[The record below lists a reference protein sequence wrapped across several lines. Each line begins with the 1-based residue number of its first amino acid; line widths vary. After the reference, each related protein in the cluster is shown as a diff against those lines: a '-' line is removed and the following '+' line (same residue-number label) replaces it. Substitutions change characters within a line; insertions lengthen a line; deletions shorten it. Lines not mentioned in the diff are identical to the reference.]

1 MSLKIGPYKII
12 SELGAGGMGVVYRAI
27 DTQVQ
32 REVALKRL
40 RSEFAASAAI
50 MSRFRNEAKLQGR
63 LNHPGIAQLYA
74 LYQDEVATCIV
85 MELVDG
91 VSLKDLLPLS
101 PAVTALVMRQI
112 LHALHYA
119 HQLGVLHRDI
129 KPENIIIDKTGCVKV
144 MDFGIAHAVGS
155 ERMTRERGL
164 VGTIEY
170 MAPERVLGREVTNR
184 SDIYS
189 IGLLLFEC
197 LAGRLPMDTVVEYDL
212 LRWHIEV
219 NPPSITDFVDV
230 PATFDAVIK
239 KAMEKDPQ
247 ARYATCD
254 AMSHDLAQFV
264 PDTLLASSEL
274 VEAITAACGRARTR
288 DTVELGPI
296 YQTVLNLLNGK
307 DVRSAER
314 LLRQESER
322 YPGSQQLGIDARLA
336 ASILLSDAGGD
347 RKQARFEDTRL
358 VLFQAMMYERIENA
372 EAARMFLRDKRD
384 LLSGSVLGSFAL
396 GSEST

>member
-1 MSLKIGPYKII
+1 
-12 SELGAGGMGVVYRAI
+12 
-27 DTQVQ
+27 
-32 REVALKRL
+32 
-40 RSEFAASAAI
+40 
-50 MSRFRNEAKLQGR
+50 
-63 LNHPGIAQLYA
+63 
-74 LYQDEVATCIV
+74 
-85 MELVDG
+85 
-91 VSLKDLLPLS
+91 
-101 PAVTALVMRQI
+101 
-112 LHALHYA
+112 
-119 HQLGVLHRDI
+119 
-129 KPENIIIDKTGCVKV
+129 
-144 MDFGIAHAVGS
+144 
-155 ERMTRERGL
+155 
-164 VGTIEY
+164 
-170 MAPERVLGREVTNR
+170 
-184 SDIYS
+184 
-189 IGLLLFEC
+189 
-197 LAGRLPMDTVVEYDL
+197 
-212 LRWHIEV
+212 
-219 NPPSITDFVDV
+219 
-230 PATFDAVIK
+230 
-239 KAMEKDPQ
+239 
-247 ARYATCD
+247 
-254 AMSHDLAQFV
+254 
-264 PDTLLASSEL
+264 LASSEL